1 MKFRFTLAATMLLG
15 AVSLEAHAQQ
25 PWLADRRYGE
35 GIGVRVG
42 DLELHPG
49 VSAEA
54 GYDSNYFLRAPSE
67 DPLAAYRLR
76 ITPSLSL
83 STLGPQRSAGGTPT
97 PPPII
102 FRGTA
107 YASYSQ
113 LIAA

>member
-1 MKFRFTLAATMLLG
+1 MKSWLTLAAAALLG
-15 AVSLEAHAQQ
+15 TVSVQASAQQ

-49 VSAEA
+49 VAAEV

-76 ITPSLSL
+76 VTPSITL
-83 STLGPQRSAGGTPT
+83 STLVHSAAAASVLRAGQRSLSAAGRTSRT
-97 PPPII
+97 
-102 FRGTA
+102 T
-107 YASYSQ
+107 S
-113 LIAA
+113 